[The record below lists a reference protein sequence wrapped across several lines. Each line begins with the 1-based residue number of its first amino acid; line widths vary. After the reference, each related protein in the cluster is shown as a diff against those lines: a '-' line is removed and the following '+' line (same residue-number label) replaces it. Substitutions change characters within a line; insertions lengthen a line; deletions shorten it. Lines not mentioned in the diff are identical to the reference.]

1 VLQLAVQPAIACVRK
16 GGSVTLVGNIT
27 PKIELNL
34 QAVVTREIT
43 LYGSCASAGEY
54 PECLDLIS
62 RGVIQVAPIISAL
75 APLSEGAS
83 WFDRL
88 YGHDPELMKV
98 ILQPV

>member
-1 VLQLAVQPAIACVRK
+1 VQTAIACVRK

-27 PKIELNL
+27 PKIDLNL
-34 QAVVTREIT
+34 QSVVTREIT
-43 LYGSCASAGEY
+43 LFGSCASAGEY
-54 PECLDLIS
+54 PECLDLINS
-62 RGVIQVAPIISAL
+62 GVIRVEPIISAQ
-75 APLSEGAS
+75 APLSEGAQ